1 MCGIVIKGIQD
12 LKKQMMWPEISGCDV
27 GHHLVHSADKMPG
40 RCSHLLEEEAV
51 GASLTG
57 KAEGIAGDGV
67 PAQEVGRIDMVGKM
81 VDSTD
86 QEVAACLDD
95 HNDEVVVASAGR
107 GQFYF
112 HWILRIHLE
121 RHLETG

>member
-57 KAEGIAGDGV
+57 KAEGIAG
-67 PAQEVGRIDMVGKM
+67 M